1 MHYLKRKEMP
11 AYIVDLKAD
20 RRWIELIERFKADLL
35 ERFGDS
41 LLKIVA
47 LYSPNDRIYES
58 NVLVVVKK
66 GDQETVERVI
76 EAAIEAERSMG
87 LEGVISPLVVDPEE
101 RRIIEGFEGFEV
113 EQEISREE
121 WVSLVRDLCI
131 RLRGSTLL
139 KIVALYSPN
148 DRVYES
154 NVLVVVK
161 KGDQETV
168 ERVIEAAIEAERS
181 MGLEGVISPLV
192 VGPEERRI
200 IEGFEGFEVV
210 CQ

>member
-1 MHYLKRKEMP
+1 MP

-41 LLKIVA
+41 
-47 LYSPNDRIYES
+47 
-58 NVLVVVKK
+58 
-66 GDQETVERVI
+66 
-76 EAAIEAERSMG
+76 
-87 LEGVISPLVVDPEE
+87 
-101 RRIIEGFEGFEV
+101 
-113 EQEISREE
+113 
-121 WVSLVRDLCI
+121 
-131 RLRGSTLL
+131 LL